1 MRFIILAILSMVYH
15 SNINCQN
22 STNLLKRL
30 NSSTNAAIS
39 IPKDGWAGKSFIID
53 MDQDGIN
60 DRLIFSTRDVG
71 GGGYFVNMKDLTS
84 YKFSLFGWGNGD
96 DSKSPI
102 IQDMTL

>member
-71 GGGYFVNMKDLTS
+71 GGGYFVNM
-84 YKFSLFGWGNGD
+84 
-96 DSKSPI
+96 
-102 IQDMTL
+102 